1 MAGTP
6 VTSFKKA
13 YLEAA
18 NGVKVEAWFNPK
30 EFTLARSNKW
40 EMKTV
45 SGQSHPNPQFGGA
58 EPQKVSIDLLFDD
71 SDSPSGDVTTVCAQ
85 LFKMMDVDKAQSG
98 GANNRNS
105 ARPPTVTFGWGSLLV
120 PFKAVMDSLSV
131 QYLLFRPDGTPIRA
145 VAKVS
150 LTSVEKFT
158 AQAGGGGLKRQNP
171 TTTGVGG
178 LRSHYVRDG
187 DSLQSISY
195 AAYGD
200 ATKWRV
206 IAEANGIDD
215 PVQLRRGT
223 VLSIPNLT
231 E

>member
-13 YLEAA
+13 YIESAL
-18 NGVKVEAWFNPK
+18 GDKVEAWFNPK
-30 EFTLARSNKW
+30 EFTLSRTNKW
-40 EMKTV
+40 TMKPV
-45 SGQSHPNPQFGGA
+45 SGQGHPPGPQFGGA

-71 SDSPSGDVTTVCAQ
+71 SDSPNGDVTKVCST
-85 LFKMMDVDKAQSG
+85 LLGMMDAKVKASG
-98 GANNRNS
+98 KNA
-105 ARPPTVTFGWGSLLV
+105 ARPPTVTFGWGALLV
-120 PFKAVMDSLSV
+120 PFKAVMDSLSI
-131 QYLLFRPDGTPIRA
+131 QYLMFRPDGTPIRA

-158 AQAGGGGLKRQNP
+158 AQQGGGSLKRQNP
-171 TTTGVGG
+171 TTTGIAG

-187 DSLQSISY
+187 DSLPSIAY

-223 VLSIPNLT
+223 ILSIPNLT